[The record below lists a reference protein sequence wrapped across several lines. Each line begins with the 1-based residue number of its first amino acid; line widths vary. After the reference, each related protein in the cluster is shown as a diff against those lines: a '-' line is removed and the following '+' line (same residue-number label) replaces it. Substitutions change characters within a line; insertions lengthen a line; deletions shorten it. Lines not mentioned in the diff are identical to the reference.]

1 MGLTVKEKALGRDIK
16 EITMGK
22 TLKERLNKLPARR
35 RAKVEA
41 RTDELLAED
50 KSLKD
55 RSALLCSKIRH
66 RLFGRSEVS

>member
-1 MGLTVKEKALGRDIK
+1 
-16 EITMGK
+16 MGK
-22 TLKERLNKLPARR
+22 TLRERLNKLPARR

-50 KSLKD
+50 ESLKD
-55 RSALLCSKIRH
+55 RSALLCSIIRR

>member
-1 MGLTVKEKALGRDIK
+1 
-16 EITMGK
+16 MGK

-55 RSALLCSKIRH
+55 DRSALLCSKIRR